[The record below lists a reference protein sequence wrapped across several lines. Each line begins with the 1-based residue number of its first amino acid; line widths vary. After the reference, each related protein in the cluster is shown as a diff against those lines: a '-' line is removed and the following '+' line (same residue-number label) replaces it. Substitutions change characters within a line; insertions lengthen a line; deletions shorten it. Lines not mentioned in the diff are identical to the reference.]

1 MSDEE
6 DAKKII
12 DFALVPVGA
21 IIEIAQTGH
30 WSRLIGI
37 CLDSDARVVADTEH
51 VVHDLESLVLGGV
64 IDSSNVRDLSVFGS
78 GVVLE
83 EGEGGDDTGGR
94 DIDGQFIF
102 PDGESA
108 SLSNIILPYKTS

>member
-1 MSDEE
+1 MSNEE

-12 DFALVPVGA
+12 DLALVPVGA
-21 IIEIAQTGH
+21 IVEIAQTGY
-30 WSRLIGI
+30 WGRLIGI

-64 IDSSNVRDLSVFGS
+64 IDSSNVRDLSVFGC

-83 EGEGGDDTGGR
+83 EGECGDDTGRR

-102 PDGESA
+102 PDGE
-108 SLSNIILPYKTS
+108 LLDIFRQT